1 MKAISQIRCQRDD
14 NFELHEKKKVK
25 KMNSHTKKNLLI
37 GSSLA
42 LFLAL
47 VVWFPSQSRSGEPE
61 KVKSTSEDT
70 MMESCQQ
77 MMKQKQKMMAAMQ
90 AEDAE
95 LSAQVAKM
103 NDAPENRKMD
113 LMAAVLTQVVE
124 QRVARD
130 EHKAKMQEKMMQHM
144 MQHMQMGKK
153 SMSQCPMMKDMKGMH
168 KNADTTPKE
177 DRKKQK

>member
-1 MKAISQIRCQRDD
+1 
-14 NFELHEKKKVK
+14 
-25 KMNSHTKKNLLI
+25 MNSHTKKNLLI
-37 GSSLA
+37 GSGLT

-47 VVWFPSQSRSGEPE
+47 VVWFPSQTRSGEPE
-61 KVKSTSEDT
+61 KVKSTTDAT

-77 MMKQKQKMMAAMQ
+77 IMKQKQKMMAAMQ
-90 AEDAE
+90 AEDTE
-95 LSAQVAKM
+95 LSAQVTKM

-130 EHKAKMQEKMMQHM
+130 ERKAKMQEKMMQHM

-153 SMSQCPMMKDMKGMH
+153 SMSQCPMMKGMKRMQ
-168 KNADTTPKE
+168 KKADTTPKE
-177 DRKKQK
+177 DRKKQQ